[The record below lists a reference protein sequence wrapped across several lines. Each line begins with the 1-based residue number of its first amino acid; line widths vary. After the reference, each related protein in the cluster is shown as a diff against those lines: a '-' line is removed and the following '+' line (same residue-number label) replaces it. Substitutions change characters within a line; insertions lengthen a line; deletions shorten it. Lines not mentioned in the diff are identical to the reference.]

1 MDQDFHLLPKVPF
14 FLCEVLYYHLSLPQ
28 MLKTKDQMD
37 QEFRH
42 LAEQPT
48 LLQDFFMSTNLRS
61 PFCAKSCSSTSPPTN
76 VQHKG
81 SNGSIISSSGKS
93 RQHHCKIFIFYLK
106 FLFSCAKCYIGT
118 SLFHKCQRQRIRWMK
133 NFFIW
138 QIKTTSLHDFHL
150 LPKVP
155 FFLCKVLYR
164 HLSLPQMSKTK
175 DQMDQE
181 FRHLAEQP
189 TLLQDFHVLLQ
200 FLLFLCKVLCQHLF
214 SYKC

>member
-1 MDQDFHLLPKVPF
+1 MQSLVSAPL
-14 FLCEVLYYHLSLPQ
+14 FLQ
-28 MLKTKDQMD
+28 MLNTKDHMD
-37 QEFRH
+37 QEFLD
-42 LAEQPT
+42 LAN
-48 LLQDFFMSTNLRS
+48 QDNMSPRFFMSTNLRS

-155 FFLCKVLYR
+155 FFLCKVLCR

-175 DQMDQE
+175 DQMNQE
-181 FRHLAEQP
+181 FLHLTNQDNITASFH
-189 TLLQDFHVLLQ
+189 LLP
-200 FLLFLCKVLCQHLF
+200 KVPFFQCRILRQHL
-214 SYKC
+214 SLPQMLNTKD